1 MPPLSRLEL
10 EHLMVIVQRE
20 RNAIDEA
27 KQEFAM
33 QEERESVQEAIRVL
47 DGERRLLVGIYDK
60 IWRILNGDANARLQ

>member
-27 KQEFAM
+27 KQEFAR
-33 QEERESVQEAIRVL
+33 QEEPESLQEAIRVL